1 MQHERVATWGLLGI
15 GLLLLGIAIFL
26 DPIGVAPD
34 SGLFDLGST
43 GTRWLLGSLGCAFIL
58 RGVWTVIQKK

>member
-1 MQHERVATWGLLGI
+1 MQQERVATWGLFGI

-34 SGLFDLGST
+34 SGLFDLGGT
-43 GTRWLLGSLGCAFIL
+43 GTKWLLGGLGSAFIL
-58 RGVWTVIQKK
+58 GGVWTVVQKK